1 MIRSRLLIAGGVGA
15 VLSGLGL
22 LLAELGGWGPCGPA
36 SSIAYIGGILNVF
49 HVIFYAEVFG
59 EFGTDY
65 GLVNILL
72 MFFIAAL
79 DWAVL
84 AFLVTLVFSSVILVL
99 VWALI
104 SASAFSSPWATKVMA
119 VPSASILAVL
129 PILWK

>member
-84 AFLVTLVFSSVILVL
+84 AFLVTLVFRRRSRKEGVISNPTDG
-99 VWALI
+99 
-104 SASAFSSPWATKVMA
+104 SAAAGDSEGRKQ
-119 VPSASILAVL
+119 
-129 PILWK
+129 